1 MSTITYLRCPKCTK
15 LNPIPAS
22 EAGKEHTCVFC
33 GTIIPP
39 QQVGKHEDT
48 AKNKGP
54 RKFPV
59 NQSESKPVNRNQRK
73 PMF

>member
-1 MSTITYLRCPKCTK
+1 MSTLIYIKCLNCGK
-15 LNPIPAS
+15 LNPIPPT
-22 EAGKEHTCVFC
+22 EAVKEHTCLFC

-39 QQVGKHEDT
+39 QQAGKHEDA

-59 NQSESKPVNRNQRK
+59 EQSEHKPINRNMRK